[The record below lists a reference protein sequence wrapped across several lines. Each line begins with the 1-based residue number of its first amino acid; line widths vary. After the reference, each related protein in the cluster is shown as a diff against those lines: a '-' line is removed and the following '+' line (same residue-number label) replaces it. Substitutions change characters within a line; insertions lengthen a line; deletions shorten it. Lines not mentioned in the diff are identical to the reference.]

1 MSNDLR
7 KQIYNSL
14 NLKETDE
21 LLEIWQ
27 KNDHVQWS
35 EDAFSVIQ
43 EILQERL
50 GEVPPQGEPLLEYQD
65 DYEDEDTD
73 NETDFEFLIDDE
85 NPPEFYNPHQVL
97 RLEKWLHKAA
107 IASIIASVVSSLIA
121 LPHMQ
126 RIALSYFIG
135 DTSKNSIAWVIA
147 FVIFVFVVGLQSI
160 IIYFPLKALGSI
172 LKILMEMEFNS
183 RGVAKAKN
191 A

>member
-7 KQIYNSL
+7 KQIYISF

-27 KNDHVQWS
+27 RNDHVQWS

-50 GEVPPQGEPLLEYQD
+50 GEVPSQGEPILEYLD
-65 DYEDEDTD
+65 NNEDEDTD
-73 NETDFEFLIDDE
+73 NETDFEVLIDDE
-85 NPPEFYNPHQVL
+85 NLPEFYNPHKVL
-97 RLEKWLHKAA
+97 RLEKWLYKAA
-107 IASIIASVVSSLIA
+107 IASIVASVVSSLIT
-121 LPHMQ
+121 LPQ
-126 RIALSYFIG
+126 LQQIVLSYFMNN
-135 DTSKNSIAWVIA
+135 TEWNFVAWLIAIVA
-147 FVIFVFVVGLQSI
+147 FVFAVGLQSI

-183 RGVAKAKN
+183 RGVAKTKN